1 MRIVRIIMTVLLTC
15 LVVLGGMIGFGTAKA
30 PPPLAAL
37 ASPYRN
43 VDFTDLPPLEHYTAR
58 DGASLAYREYAAILP
73 SGGVASDAAPR
84 PQAAVLLHG
93 ASASSMSLHALA
105 KELARAGITVFA
117 LDLRGHGDNHPH
129 GDLHYLGQFDD
140 DIADFARFARP
151 QHPSAQWSLVGF
163 SAAGG
168 LALRFDSGP
177 DGNLFDRYL
186 LLAPF
191 LNVRAPTQRQRD
203 SSPPAGASAPK
214 SNLQSFAAPYT
225 GRLIAILLFDSIGVH
240 WFDSLPVMA
249 FAVPPDSKSFTQ
261 TYSMRLLASF
271 APRPDYLT
279 DIRNTHQPTSVIVGQ
294 ADEFL
299 IAEQFAPVVH
309 SQRPDVPVIILPGLG
324 HLDLVTQPAA
334 LAAVR
339 DSLLASSAQK

>member
-1 MRIVRIIMTVLLTC
+1 MRIVRILMIGVLLCT
-15 LVVLGGMIGFGTAKA
+15 LALTGFVAFGTAKA

-43 VDFTDLPPLEHYTAR
+43 VDFSDLPPLQHYPAR
-58 DGASLAYREYAAILP
+58 DGASLAYREYPAIIS
-73 SGGVASDAAPR
+73 SGGPPDAAPR

-93 ASASSMSLHALA
+93 SSASSMSLHALA
-105 KELARAGITVFA
+105 KELAGTGITVFA
-117 LDLRGHGDNHPH
+117 LDLRGHGANQPH
-129 GDLHYLGQFDD
+129 GDLRYIGQFDD
-140 DIADFARFARP
+140 DVADFARFARP

-163 SAAGG
+163 SAGGG
-168 LALRFDSGP
+168 LALRIDGGP

-191 LNVRAPTQRQRD
+191 LNFRSPTQRQPNA
-203 SSPPAGASAPK
+203 SPPAGASAPK

-225 GRLIAILLFDSIGVH
+225 GRLLAIFFLDSIGIH
-240 WFDSLPVMA
+240 WFDGLPVVA

-261 TYSMRLLASF
+261 TYSMRLGISF
-271 APRPDYLT
+271 APRPDYLA
-279 DIRNTHQPTSVIVGQ
+279 DIRNIHKPTTVIVGQ
-294 ADEFL
+294 TDEFS
-299 IAEQFAPVVH
+299 IPEQFAPVIH
-309 SQRPDVPVIILPGLG
+309 SQRQDVPVTILPGLG

-339 DSLLASSAQK
+339 DSLLASSAQN